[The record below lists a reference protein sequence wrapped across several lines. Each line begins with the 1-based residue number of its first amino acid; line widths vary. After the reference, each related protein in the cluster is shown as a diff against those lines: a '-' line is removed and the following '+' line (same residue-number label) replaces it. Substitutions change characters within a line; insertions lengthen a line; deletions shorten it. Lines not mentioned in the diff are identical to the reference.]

1 MRHPNRGDFLGACL
15 DTGAARSVVGRSQAM
30 AYARMARIPPALAT
44 ARAVKFLLGGV
55 ITPSVG
61 TLDIRVPIAPTLY
74 ATLRVDVVDVDIPLL
89 MGLDALDALA
99 LYVNTVENKLKC
111 DRRGIATPLLRKHGH
126 VWLEWADGVHYSTG
140 ELERLHRHFN
150 HPQPGRLSALLR
162 QAADPKAVPG
172 THEQLERLTESC
184 DVCQRLAKAP
194 GRFRVALPPGDVV
207 FNRTILI
214 DLMYLD
220 GRSLMHV
227 VDRDTL
233 YSAASFC
240 RGETTEDLWRQ
251 FLMTWAHPYVGHPQ
265 VMHTD
270 QAPQFKSP
278 AWRALTETAGTT
290 LVLSGIE
297 SHNALGA
304 GERYH
309 CFLRLVYRKV
319 RLAHPGLSPEI
330 SLSMATAAMNQTA
343 GPQGLVPTLLVF
355 GVIPRMPVAPLPLPS
370 QRDRTQAMVTARNE
384 MATLVARARVQRGLV
399 SNVPAA
405 ADRDVTPGTKVLVYR
420 ERPVDQWE
428 GPYVVVAV
436 RDKTVWLAI
445 DGQLKM
451 FGIDKVKPHVVARP
465 DGTTPDAGDTVAA
478 GAPPPMPGADGVADA
493 APTPAAPPPPPGP
506 ERPATGA
513 SPSAGPS
520 AGPAEPTSS
529 GGTQVDAP
537 PAGPDDPS
545 DLPTDAAGNPDYGS
559 MLDTVLAGE
568 HFMSTLY
575 AATTAF
581 VSERSQ
587 VVTTDP
593 RSGKATRGRR
603 SSRSATTAAAAS
615 AAPSGSTP
623 AKTYI
628 TVVVPPGDPRLSTTR
643 FRAAAAKEADG
654 LQERGTFKRVK
665 ESDVPKGANIVGG
678 RMVYTVKN
686 VGTADEAPK
695 ARYVAQGNR
704 DQAKW
709 FVVHNLATLRQRSTR
724 ILVSTAAN
732 LGLRLFAD
740 DITQAYLQSE
750 DRYTRQVYLRPRP
763 ADRYL
768 FDLKEGEILL
778 LLRPLYGMCDAGDYW
793 HATLSGHVENDL
805 LMAPLTS
812 DPAMYVKQGINGD
825 ILGLLAAYVDDILMA
840 GDERFQEQTELTL
853 RRFEAKRRLY
863 DKAEFVGVTVSTST
877 GQPRVLSLGQ
887 PVYADRLTLL
897 PKDATFKA
905 FASVRASAAW
915 LTHTRPDLSCA
926 VNKLAQISEQAFGPD
941 AVRSL
946 NALIKRAKAGRD
958 LALCYPALERGAL
971 RLRVYADA
979 SFAGNPDL
987 SSQLGF
993 VILLCDTSGR
1003 SHVLSYGSRK
1013 CKRVVRSA
1021 MAAEVYALAA
1031 AMDEAFTLRYD
1042 LEMLYRRHVPLNLFT
1057 DSKQVFDV
1065 ITRATH
1071 PTEKRLM
1078 IDVAALRESY
1088 NRHEI
1093 SYLGLIS
1100 TENNVADAMTK
1111 LRCGSALDCLL
1122 RTGVDA
1128 TPVAQWVVRSPVDPP
1143 CPTTEGRGV

>member
-1 MRHPNRGDFLGACL
+1 M
-15 DTGAARSVVGRSQAM
+15 GRRQAV
-30 AYARMARIPPALAT
+30 AYARLARIPSTLAT
-44 ARAVKFLLGGV
+44 TRPTKFLLGGV
-55 ITPSVG
+55 VTPSAG
-61 TLDIRVPIAPTLY
+61 TLDIRVPIAPTMY
-74 ATLRVDVVDVDIPLL
+74 ATLRVDVVDVDIPFL

-111 DRRGIATPLLRKHGH
+111 DRRGIATPLTRKYGH
-126 VWLEWADGVHYSTG
+126 VYLEWSDGTHYSTG

-162 QAADPKAVPG
+162 RAADPKAVPG
-172 THEQLERLTESC
+172 THEQLERLTEAC

-194 GRFRVALPPGDVV
+194 GRFRVALPPEDIV

-220 GRSLMHV
+220 GRSLMHI
-227 VDRDTL
+227 VDKDTL

-240 RGETTEDLWRQ
+240 HGEATDDLWRQ
-251 FLMTWAHPYVGHPQ
+251 FLTTWAHPYVGHPQ

-278 AWRALTETAGTT
+278 AWKALVETAGST

-309 CFLRLVYRKV
+309 SFLRLVYRKV
-319 RLAHPGLSPEI
+319 RLAHPGLSPEL

-343 GPQGLVPTLLVF
+343 GPRGLIPTLLVF
-355 GVIPRMPVAPLPLPS
+355 GVIPRMPVAPLPLPA
-370 QRDRTQAMVTARNE
+370 QRDRIQAMVTARKE
-384 MATLVARARVQRGLV
+384 MAMLVARARVRTGLAA
-399 SNVPAA
+399 SVPAA
-405 ADRDVTPGTKVLVYR
+405 ADREIIPGTAVMVYR

-428 GPYVVVAV
+428 GPYVAVAV
-436 RDKTVWLAI
+436 KDKTVWLAI
-445 DGQLKM
+445 DGQLKV
-451 FGIDKVKPHVVARP
+451 FNVDKVKPHVA
-465 DGTTPDAGDTVAA
+465 AGQVGAA
-478 GAPPPMPGADGVADA
+478 PGAGHASEVGAPPSPAADNADA
-493 APTPAAPPPPPGP
+493 GALPAAGTPSA
-506 ERPATGA
+506 PAVRDGTA
-513 SPSAGPS
+513 TEALPANRPSAGPGMPANNQDS
-520 AGPAEPTSS
+520 RVDAVPAGPADLS
-529 GGTQVDAP
+529 G
-537 PAGPDDPS
+537 
-545 DLPTDAAGNPDYGS
+545 LPTDNAGNPDYGS
-559 MLDTVLAGE
+559 LLDTVLAGE
-568 HFMSTLY
+568 HFLSSLY

-581 VSERSQ
+581 VSEQPR
-587 VVTTDP
+587 VMTTDP
-593 RSGKATRGRR
+593 RGSRAARRRR
-603 SSRSATTAAAAS
+603 SSAVAGAAAAAS
-615 AAPSGSTP
+615 ASTTRP
-623 AKTYI
+623 MPVKTFI
-628 TVVVPPGDPRLSTTR
+628 TDVVPPGDPRIATAR
-643 FRAAAAKEADG
+643 FKAAAVKEADG
-654 LQERGTFKRVK
+654 LQERGTFKKVR
-665 ESDVPKGANIVGG
+665 ECEVPKGANIVGG

-704 DQAKW
+704 DQAKL

-750 DRYTRQVYLRPRP
+750 DRYTRQIYLRPRP
-763 ADRYL
+763 ADRHL
-768 FDLKEGEILL
+768 FDLDEGEILL

-793 HATLSGHVENDL
+793 HATLTGHVEKDL

-812 DPAMYVKQGINGD
+812 DPAMYVKRGADGD

-840 GDERFQEQTELTL
+840 GNESFQKETELTL
-853 RRFEAKRRLY
+853 RRFEAKKRLY
-863 DKAEFVGVTVSTST
+863 DKAEFVGVTVSTAA
-877 GQPRVLSLGQ
+877 GPPRVFSLSQ
-887 PVYADRLTLL
+887 PVYADRLAPL
-897 PKDATFKA
+897 PREATFKA
-905 FASVRASAAW
+905 FSSTRASAAW
-915 LTHTRPDLSCA
+915 LAHTRPDLGCA
-926 VNKLAQISEQAFGPD
+926 VNKIAQVSEREFD
-941 AVRSL
+941 SNSTRSL
-946 NALIKRAKAGRD
+946 NALIKKAKAGRD
-958 LALCYPALERGAL
+958 LALYYPMLDRQTL

-979 SFAGNPDL
+979 SFAGNADL

-993 VILLCDTSGR
+993 VILLCDASGR

-1042 LEMLYRRHVPLNLFT
+1042 LEMLYRRRVPLNLFT
-1057 DSKQVFDV
+1057 DSKQAFDV

-1078 IDVAALRESY
+1078 IDIAALRESY

-1093 SYLGLIS
+1093 SYLGLVT
-1100 TENNVADAMTK
+1100 TENNMADAMTK
-1111 LRCGSALDCLL
+1111 LKCGSALDCLL

-1128 TPVAQWVVRSPVDPP
+1128 TPVAQWVVRPSVDPP
-1143 CPTTEGRGV
+1143 CPTTGGRGV